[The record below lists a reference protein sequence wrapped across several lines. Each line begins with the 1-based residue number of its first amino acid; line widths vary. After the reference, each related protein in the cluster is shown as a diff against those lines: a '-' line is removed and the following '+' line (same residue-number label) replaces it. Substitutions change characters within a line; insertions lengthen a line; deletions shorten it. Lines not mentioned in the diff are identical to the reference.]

1 MEGGI
6 RDGLDVLKAL
16 AFGADAVLIGRPF
29 CLAAVGGGSEGVKL
43 TADHLYNQLVRSMV
57 LTGYPS
63 VREAG
68 RHLVSTPIS
77 PNPYGVFM
85 KVSLPQRNK
94 LAQSML
100 WNLFLLTVGAVFFSL
115 GAQAVA
121 RIMASLP
128 GGFSVPVCSAGI
140 RPGCLRPRS
149 GTC

>member
-1 MEGGI
+1 MAVLMDGGI

-68 RHLVSTPIS
+68 RHLVSTAH
-77 PNPYGVFM
+77 
-85 KVSLPQRNK
+85 
-94 LAQSML
+94 LA
-100 WNLFLLTVGAVFFSL
+100 
-115 GAQAVA
+115 
-121 RIMASLP
+121 
-128 GGFSVPVCSAGI
+128 
-140 RPGCLRPRS
+140 
-149 GTC
+149 